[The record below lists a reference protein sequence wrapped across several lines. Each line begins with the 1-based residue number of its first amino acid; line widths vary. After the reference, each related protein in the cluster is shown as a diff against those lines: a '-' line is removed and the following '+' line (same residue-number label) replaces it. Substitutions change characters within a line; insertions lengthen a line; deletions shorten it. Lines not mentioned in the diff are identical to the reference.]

1 MIISH
6 GFRCGNTTPCRIRCF
21 NCIQVQQ
28 LDGCVS
34 VDCRLD
40 RTGSHLPLAEIRSE
54 LAEKAV
60 FHAAAQHM
68 DHRIMR
74 PGASLQIFQR
84 PAVFQRQAL
93 INAAENGTRRFR
105 DMLSG
110 FAAVR
115 LNTLRNISGR
125 CENRVVRVDITG
137 RLVPWSRS
145 LQSCSSHPAG
155 RIPGG
160 TPGAATAR

>member
-1 MIISH
+1 MRQYNAVPHPVFQLHS
-6 GFRCGNTTPCRIRCF
+6 GSAAGWLRFR
-21 NCIQVQQ
+21 
-28 LDGCVS
+28 
-34 VDCRLD
+34 RLSPRQD
-40 RTGSHLPLAEIRSE
+40 PGSHLPLAEIRSE

-137 RLVPWSRS
+137 RLVHCLAMVSIS
-145 LQSCSSHPAG
+145 AKL
-155 RIPGG
+155 
-160 TPGAATAR
+160 